1 MTNIFTEHPKKVG
14 ETYFEHM
21 WNALRYCVTF
31 SLLMVVSLIHSIL
44 PFLFTKT
51 ASCVVQAMATHM
63 KEREEKC

>member
-1 MTNIFTEHPKKVG
+1 MTNIFTEHPQKVG

-21 WNALRYCVTF
+21 RNALRFSVTF
-31 SLLMVVSLIHSIL
+31 SLLVVVSVIHSIL

-51 ASCVVQAMATHM
+51 ASCVVQAMAVHM

>member
-14 ETYFEHM
+14 ETYLQHM
-21 WNALRYCVTF
+21 WNALRYSFTF
-31 SLLMVVSLIHSIL
+31 TLLVMVSLIHSVF
-44 PFLFTKT
+44 PFLFVKT